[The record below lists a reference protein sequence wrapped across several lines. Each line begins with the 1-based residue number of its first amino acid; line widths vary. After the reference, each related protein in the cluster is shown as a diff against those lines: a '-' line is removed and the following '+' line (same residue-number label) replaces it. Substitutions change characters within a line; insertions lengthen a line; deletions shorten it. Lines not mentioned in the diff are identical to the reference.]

1 MWADKIVFVNVENY
15 LEAKKT
21 FEITG
26 YDEDI
31 DLKQIIWN
39 IQDDYDYMDH
49 WLCTRINRELDEIE
63 GKNET

>member
-1 MWADKIVFVNVENY
+1 MWADKIVFVNIENY

-49 WLCTRINRELDEIE
+49 WLCKLINRELDKIE

>member
-1 MWADKIVFVNVENY
+1 MNIENY

-31 DLKQIIWN
+31 DLKKIIWN
-39 IQDDYDYMDH
+39 VPDDYDYMDH
-49 WLCTRINRELDEIE
+49 WLCKLMNHELDKIE